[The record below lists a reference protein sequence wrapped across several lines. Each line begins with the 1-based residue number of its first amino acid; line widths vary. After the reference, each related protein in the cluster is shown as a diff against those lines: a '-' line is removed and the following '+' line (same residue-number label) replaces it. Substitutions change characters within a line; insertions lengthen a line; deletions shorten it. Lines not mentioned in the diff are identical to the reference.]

1 MLDITLS
8 YHQYPS
14 IAEAN
19 LRILLLNVCLGAS
32 LHCLSLVMLILSLQL
47 SFTITRD
54 TSDSTAD
61 GALCTVRDAGAEVIE
76 LALGFLGC

>member
-47 SFTITRD
+47 SFTITSD